1 MSASDNKRIM
11 QGVFDEL
18 ARGNG
23 KPFGELMAEDFCWT
37 ITGSTPW
44 SRSYHGRQAVYA
56 ELLQPLFA
64 QFASQYRNTAQRILA
79 DGDHVVVECR
89 GQVTT
94 KTGKPYNNRY
104 CYVVRMEG
112 GRMKELTEYFDTE
125 LVSSA
130 LQAPAGTQRYTG
142 ACP

>member
-18 ARGNG
+18 AKGNG
-23 KPFGELMAEDFCWT
+23 QPFGELMAEDFCWH
-37 ITGSTPW
+37 ITGTTPW
-44 SRSYHGRQAVYA
+44 SRSYRGKQAVYA

-64 QFASQYRNTAQRILA
+64 QFATQYRNTAQRILA
-79 DGDHVVVECR
+79 DGEHVVVECR
-89 GQVTT
+89 GEVTT

-125 LVSSA
+125 LVASA
-130 LQAPAGTQRYTG
+130 LLPPA
-142 ACP
+142 